1 MNLVSLQK
9 NLEAAGFS
17 YHYFETAQAA
27 ADYLEDSVDGKTVGI
42 GGSMTVREMGLYDR
56 LSKHNE
62 VFWAW
67 EAPGEE
73 TLQKAG
79 QAQVYLTSVN
89 ALAETGELINIDGTG
104 NRIAAS
110 LYGREKVC
118 FIVGVNKLAPT
129 YEDAL
134 FRARNVAAPLN
145 ARRLQRKTPC
155 AMKDELKC
163 YDCKSPER
171 ICRGLSVLW
180 RNMNGIGESEVIVI
194 GENLGY

>member
-1 MNLVSLQK
+1 MELLTLQQ

-17 YHYFETAQAA
+17 YRYFETAREA
-27 ADYLEDSVDGKTVGI
+27 ADYLDRTIDGKTVGI
-42 GGSMTVREMGLYDR
+42 GGSMTLRDMGVYDR
-56 LSKHNE
+56 LSAHNQ

-73 TLQKAG
+73 TLHKAG

-89 ALAETGELINIDGTG
+89 AMAETGELINIDGNG

-110 LYGREKVC
+110 LYGRERVC
-118 FIVGVNKLAPT
+118 FVVGINKLAPT
-129 YEDAL
+129 YEAAL

-155 AMKDELKC
+155 ALGEKLKC
-163 YDCKSPER
+163 YNCKSPER

-180 RNMNGIGESEVIVI
+180 RNMNGVGESEVLVI

>member
-1 MNLVSLQK
+1 MDLVKLQQS
-9 NLEAAGFS
+9 LEAEGFS
-17 YHYFETAQAA
+17 YRYFETAKAA
-27 ADYLEDSVDGKTVGI
+27 ADYLDSSLDQKTVGM
-42 GGSMTVREMGLYDR
+42 GGSMTIKDMGLYDR

-67 EAPGEE
+67 KTPGEE
-73 TLQKAG
+73 TMQKAG

-89 ALAETGELINIDGTG
+89 ALAETGELINIDGNG

-118 FIVGVNKLAPT
+118 FIVGVNKVDPS

-155 AMKDELKC
+155 ATKDELKC
-163 YDCKSPER
+163 YNCKSPER

-180 RNMNGIGESEVIVI
+180 RNMNGVGESEVILI